1 MKRYIFF
8 CAALDQGGAQRVIS
22 ILSQQLAEQGK
33 NVEILLYYKQE
44 IFYDIDERVKIT
56 SVEGETHTR
65 NLVCNLL
72 WMRKYFRNH
81 AELVC
86 SFLSSFN
93 MLVLVATRGL
103 GIPIIVSERTDPLR
117 KPWGYRQVRDFLYG
131 FADALVTQTEISRAY
146 FAARTKSRC
155 VTIDNPINPQLHVG
169 AALSTSKEP
178 VIVSVGRLEP
188 VKNQALLIRAFKR
201 VKKRFP
207 LYKLI
212 FYGEGAYRRNLERLR
227 DELDLQDAVVFA
239 GEVKDIFEEISSAE
253 IFVLSSDFEGMPNA
267 LLEAMCLGLPV
278 ISTKVS
284 GAVEVMED
292 GCNGLLVDMR
302 DEKGLVDSLAKLLE
316 DEKLRNELAENAVK
330 MAGRLDI
337 RAVISAWNEVFEVV
351 MDNNKG

>member
-22 ILSQQLAEQGK
+22 ILSKQLAEQGK

-44 IFYDIDERVKIT
+44 LFYDIDERVKIT
-56 SVEGETHTR
+56 SVEGETHSR
-65 NLVCNLL
+65 NLICNLF

-93 MLVLVATRGL
+93 MLALVATRGL

-117 KPWGYRQVRDFLYG
+117 KPWVYRQVRDFLYG

-155 VTIDNPINPQLHVG
+155 VTIDNPISPQLHVG

-188 VKNQALLIRAFKR
+188 VKNQALLIRSFKR
-201 VKKRFP
+201 VKNRFP
-207 LYKLI
+207 QYKLI
-212 FYGEGAYRRNLERLR
+212 FYGEGACRNNLERLR
-227 DELDLQDAVVFA
+227 DELDLQDAVEFA
-239 GEVKDIFEEISSAE
+239 GEVHDIFEHISVAE
-253 IFVLSSDFEGMPNA
+253 VFVLSSDFEGMTNA

-284 GAVEVMED
+284 GAIEIIEN
-292 GCNGLLVDMR
+292 GYNGLLVETK
-302 DEKGLVDSLAKLLE
+302 DEQGLADSIVKSLEDKNLRYKLAK
-316 DEKLRNELAENAVK
+316 NAVK
-330 MAGRLDI
+330 LASRLDI
-337 RAVISAWNEVFEVV
+337 ESVVFAWNEVVEVV
-351 MDNNKG
+351 MENNKG